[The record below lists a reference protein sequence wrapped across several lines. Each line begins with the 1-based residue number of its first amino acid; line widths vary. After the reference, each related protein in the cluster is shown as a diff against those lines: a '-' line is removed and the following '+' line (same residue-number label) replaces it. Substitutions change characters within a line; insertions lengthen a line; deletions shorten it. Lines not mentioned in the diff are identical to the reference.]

1 MPDQRSPS
9 PFWTK
14 QPERAGQHRGDRS
27 LYRAVGAAIVAGAL
41 AFDVALSFQSPAL
54 DLFPP
59 KYALPDF
66 LPDFAN
72 LRESPFLID
81 QFLDHELTGVPTG
94 ELPGLVE
101 LLEFVNHEFADFVD
115 PEFTGVPTDESP
127 VLVKLLEFLNHKFS
141 GFSAGSSGG
150 GSVGGSAGV
159 PTYELSALVMLVAFL
174 KQVFQELPEVP
185 TQLSAALVML
195 VEFLQRTF
203 PDVPTL
209 ALLNVGLPD
218 PTTGDDRVYP
228 LTELIGAGEHAGPYQ
243 YR

>member
-1 MPDQRSPS
+1 
-9 PFWTK
+9 
-14 QPERAGQHRGDRS
+14 
-27 LYRAVGAAIVAGAL
+27 L

-72 LRESPFLID
+72 LREFPFLTE

-101 LLEFVNHEFADFVD
+101 LLEFLNHEFADFVG

-127 VLVKLLEFLNHKFS
+127 ALVMLLDHKFS
-141 GFSAGSSGG
+141 HFSGG
-150 GSVGGSAGV
+150 GSGGGSDGGSAGV
-159 PTYELSALVMLVAFL
+159 PTYELAALVMLVEFL
-174 KQVFQELPEVP
+174 KHKFQELPEVP

-203 PDVPTL
+203 PDVPML
-209 ALLNVGLPD
+209 ALINVGMPD